1 MNSGKGRAAISSAL
15 SKLIEYTGSHFAYEE
30 DIFDKHNY
38 SGKDAHKEIHRKLV
52 AQVVDFQNQFDS
64 GEKDISLE
72 LMEFLKDWLI
82 KHIKGTDKKYSS
94 FLIDKGVT

>member
-1 MNSGKGRAAISSAL
+1 MIIKNL
-15 SKLIEYTGSHFAYEE
+15 SKLIEYTVSHFATEE
-30 DIFDKHNY
+30 ALFDKHNY
-38 SGKDAHKEIHRKLV
+38 PEKDAHKEIHKKLV
-52 AQVVDFQNQFDS
+52 AQVVEFQKQFES

-94 FLIDKGVT
+94 YLQSKGVS